1 MELRVTFVASFVSY
15 GYAKIYSNFHST
27 YISPFLLYRCLFIPQ
42 KFTLTSF

>member
-27 YISPFLLYRCLFIPQ
+27 YYML
-42 KFTLTSF
+42 KEE